1 MLRKLLKVRF
11 FKILDT
17 VRIQSNL
24 KIVFVKSTMMKG
36 LVESKTL
43 ESSLENNKSLTDEM
57 KKYLKYLENNM
68 MRKKIS
74 QNDEGEDKA
83 N

>member
-1 MLRKLLKVRF
+1 
-11 FKILDT
+11 
-17 VRIQSNL
+17 
-24 KIVFVKSTMMKG
+24 MMKG
-36 LVESKTL
+36 LVESKTF

-68 MRKKIS
+68 MKRKIS
-74 QNDEGEDKA
+74 QNDEGEEKS